1 MIVSS
6 APAHTVAMLLNS
18 KWGEVIEFHNQDRPF
33 RLAFPLSSYFN
44 SERFTKIFYSLSATP
59 IFDQAP
65 LLKEKNLAVS
75 DSAILH
81 VYFQSTY
88 YQSQN
93 KEELIGFTEFLCE
106 LSLIKI
112 SSKCTLYYLRFIAY
126 TGGLLSLFMGFSV
139 FSIVEIFYFLSI
151 RPYSSN
157 LKNLERRRIK
167 FRRLFQRFRNKIR
180 GTGSTTSDNT
190 TTVNNVLF
198 PHIN

>member
-6 APAHTVAMLLNS
+6 ALAHTVAMLLNS

-33 RLAFPLSSYFN
+33 RSAFPLSSYFN

-93 KEELIGFTEFLCE
+93 KEELIGFTEFL
-106 LSLIKI
+106 S
-112 SSKCTLYYLRFIAY
+112 Y

-167 FRRLFQRFRNKIR
+167 FRRLFQRFGNKI
-180 GTGSTTSDNT
+180 GGAGSTTTDNT